1 MLKGGKYMCCWNFF
15 GCGCRRRYRCGYSNY
30 NNNYGRCRNYV
41 NNEYRGYDRYNKGGG
56 HGNYNSKDG
65 YDDHKDHHSGSKC
78 KQGGYS
84 NY

>member
-1 MLKGGKYMCCWNFF
+1 MCCWNFS
-15 GCGCRRRYRCGYSNY
+15 GCGCRRRCRCGFSNC

-41 NNEYRGYDRYNKGGG
+41 HNDYRGYDGYNKDSG
-56 HGNYNSKDG
+56 HSNYNSKGG
-65 YDDHKDHHSGSKC
+65 YDGHKDHHSGCKC